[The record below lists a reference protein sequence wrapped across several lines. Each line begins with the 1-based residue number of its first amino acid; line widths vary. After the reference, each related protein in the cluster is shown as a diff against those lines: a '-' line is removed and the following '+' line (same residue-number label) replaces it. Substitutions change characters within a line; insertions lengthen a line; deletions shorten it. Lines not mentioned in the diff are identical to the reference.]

1 MGVRIGLDM
10 SEDNVPSWNRT
21 VVPEPSSNISLC
33 DARIVNSTSCHILA
47 SYCSESQFCPEIA
60 LCGISHV
67 QTLGSMGWCGTKLR
81 KQYLQESRKIT
92 SDVIRLIRMVF
103 NY

>member
-1 MGVRIGLDM
+1 VGVRIGLEM

-21 VVPEPSSNISLC
+21 VVPEPSSNIALC

-47 SYCSESQFCPEIA
+47 SHCSESQFCPKIA

-67 QTLGSMGWCGTKLR
+67 QTLVKHGLVWHKVAQAVSTGKS
-81 KQYLQESRKIT
+81 K
-92 SDVIRLIRMVF
+92 DNV
-103 NY
+103 